1 MKLELV
7 LDKLNSFEKNSFL
20 KIINDIVAGSH
31 KNSRE
36 VEKILTATDKDLKN
50 IDNVNIAKVF
60 RLVEDEF
67 AEYIRAEFVDI
78 TSQLDIMTDIVIRDG
93 NCIMRQE
100 WFSMLY
106 ERELKGLK
114 KKVKEIEK
122 SFETE
127 KSEIDE
133 QRKRDYQ
140 IYRACLR
147 TAYTNDEQQNAD
159 KKITSDELS
168 ILLTLTNQLELSQE
182 EIKLINY
189 MVVPVQKHEIDTVI
203 NNLKNIGVLFFS
215 KKQNTIYVADEV
227 VRVLRKVRGKDV
239 ADKFFRRILR
249 LMREPQINLVCR
261 KHNIDWKQPFAKKVE
276 ALPPLVGCRQ
286 ACFPLNTL
294 PFEAQ

>member
-114 KKVKEIEK
+114 K
-122 SFETE
+122 
-127 KSEIDE
+127 
-133 QRKRDYQ
+133 
-140 IYRACLR
+140 
-147 TAYTNDEQQNAD
+147 
-159 KKITSDELS
+159 
-168 ILLTLTNQLELSQE
+168 
-182 EIKLINY
+182 
-189 MVVPVQKHEIDTVI
+189 
-203 NNLKNIGVLFFS
+203 
-215 KKQNTIYVADEV
+215 
-227 VRVLRKVRGKDV
+227 
-239 ADKFFRRILR
+239 
-249 LMREPQINLVCR
+249 
-261 KHNIDWKQPFAKKVE
+261 
-276 ALPPLVGCRQ
+276 
-286 ACFPLNTL
+286 
-294 PFEAQ
+294 